1 MFVDRRK
8 ILIGSL
14 GSGSTIDIALGTNFF
29 PVDNAELI
37 EDKFVKDE
45 IKKSIN
51 PIVDYKKVIFKPC
64 DNNWKIID
72 KFKINLNFYTPSS
85 ILLNNPTHRGTGAQP
100 GLYKDIGF
108 IFDDL
113 FCRTARFTNSFIRLS
128 LYDNPYSGKNQL
140 LSFSDIYTQVGK
152 DQENQYGFVLP
163 LDNCPITFTI
173 GDPVLQPEEVHE
185 GFHIYWFKDLVDN
198 APNQEYEM
206 YAVVQFN
213 NASNG
218 KIYQMAASKDFNV
231 NNITLTNL
239 ESENGIT
246 YLKVILKNDNGIYK
260 YKFTPNTR
268 QQLVP
273 PGVNLNPSNSGIPT
287 LTFWQTILKY
297 IYKIVMEYIRKKI
310 NLEYYTVRN
319 IPKSVLIKNSEGK
332 TVIDETNPKY
342 YYGKIPNYKI
352 DSEGNFILTPL
363 SQKIVNTI
371 DVSVFITQDIDDMG
385 IFTDE
390 PFVPKS
396 NTLSIKPNNFNSF
409 TYGRLAGAPVSFYY
423 TNNVTVSGY
432 TDDS

>member
-45 IKKSIN
+45 IEKSIN
-51 PIVDYKKVIFKPC
+51 PIIDYKKVIFKPS
-64 DNNWKIID
+64 DNNWNLID
-72 KFKINLNFYTPSS
+72 KFKINLNFYTPAS
-85 ILLNNPTHRGTGAQP
+85 ILMGSPTHRGTGAEP

-108 IFDDL
+108 IFDDI
-113 FCRTARFTNSFIRLS
+113 FCRTERFTNSFIRLS

-140 LSFSDIYTQVGK
+140 LTFSDIYTQVGK

-163 LDNCPITFTI
+163 IDNCPITFTI

-185 GFHIYWFKDLVDN
+185 GFQIYWFKDLVDN
-198 APNQEYEM
+198 SPNQEYEM

-218 KIYQMAASKDFNV
+218 KIYQMASSKDFNP

-239 ESENGIT
+239 EGENGIT
-246 YLKVILKNDNGIYK
+246 YLKVILKNDNGVYK

-273 PGVNLNPSNSGIPT
+273 PGVNLNPSNSGTPT
-287 LTFWQTILKY
+287 LTFWQTIL
-297 IYKIVMEYIRKKI
+297 
-310 NLEYYTVRN
+310 
-319 IPKSVLIKNSEGK
+319 
-332 TVIDETNPKY
+332 
-342 YYGKIPNYKI
+342 
-352 DSEGNFILTPL
+352 
-363 SQKIVNTI
+363 
-371 DVSVFITQDIDDMG
+371 
-385 IFTDE
+385 
-390 PFVPKS
+390 
-396 NTLSIKPNNFNSF
+396 
-409 TYGRLAGAPVSFYY
+409 
-423 TNNVTVSGY
+423 
-432 TDDS
+432 

>member
-45 IKKSIN
+45 IEKSIN

-64 DNNWKIID
+64 DNDWKIID
-72 KFKINLNFYTPSS
+72 KIKINLNFYTPSS
-85 ILLNNPTHRGTGAQP
+85 ILIGSPTHRGTGAEP

-108 IFDDL
+108 IFDDI
-113 FCRTARFTNSFIRLS
+113 FCRTNRFVNSFIRLS
-128 LYDNPYSGKNQL
+128 LFDNPYSGRNQL

-152 DQENQYGFVLP
+152 DQENQYGFTLP
-163 LDNCPITFTI
+163 IDNCPITFTI

-218 KIYQMAASKDFNV
+218 KIYEMAASKDFNP
-231 NNITLTNL
+231 NNITLTNI
-239 ESENGIT
+239 EGENGIT
-246 YLKVILKNDNGIYK
+246 YLKVILKNDNGVYK
-260 YKFTPNTR
+260 YKFTPNVR

-273 PGVNLNPSNSGIPT
+273 PGVNLNPSSNGVPT
-287 LTFWQTILKY
+287 LTFWQTIL
-297 IYKIVMEYIRKKI
+297 
-310 NLEYYTVRN
+310 
-319 IPKSVLIKNSEGK
+319 
-332 TVIDETNPKY
+332 
-342 YYGKIPNYKI
+342 
-352 DSEGNFILTPL
+352 
-363 SQKIVNTI
+363 
-371 DVSVFITQDIDDMG
+371 
-385 IFTDE
+385 
-390 PFVPKS
+390 
-396 NTLSIKPNNFNSF
+396 
-409 TYGRLAGAPVSFYY
+409 
-423 TNNVTVSGY
+423 
-432 TDDS
+432 

>member
-37 EDKFVKDE
+37 EDKFVRDE

-64 DNNWKIID
+64 DKNWKIID
-72 KFKINLNFYTPSS
+72 KFKINLNFYIPDS
-85 ILLNNPTHRGTGAQP
+85 ILLGSPTHRGTGAEP

-108 IFDDL
+108 IFDDI
-113 FCRTARFTNSFIRLS
+113 FCRTVRFTNSFIRLS

-140 LSFSDIYTQVGK
+140 LTFSDIYTQVGK

-163 LDNCPITFTI
+163 LNNCPITFTI

-185 GFHIYWFKDLVDN
+185 GFQIYWFKDLVDN

-213 NASNG
+213 NALNG
-218 KIYQMAASKDFNV
+218 KIYQMAASKDFNP

-239 ESENGIT
+239 EGENGIT

-268 QQLVP
+268 QELIP
-273 PGVNLNPSNSGIPT
+273 PGVNLNPSNSGTPT
-287 LTFWQTILKY
+287 LTFWQTIL
-297 IYKIVMEYIRKKI
+297 
-310 NLEYYTVRN
+310 
-319 IPKSVLIKNSEGK
+319 
-332 TVIDETNPKY
+332 
-342 YYGKIPNYKI
+342 
-352 DSEGNFILTPL
+352 
-363 SQKIVNTI
+363 
-371 DVSVFITQDIDDMG
+371 
-385 IFTDE
+385 
-390 PFVPKS
+390 
-396 NTLSIKPNNFNSF
+396 
-409 TYGRLAGAPVSFYY
+409 
-423 TNNVTVSGY
+423 
-432 TDDS
+432 

>member
-85 ILLNNPTHRGTGAQP
+85 ILLNNPTHRGIGAQP

-108 IFDDL
+108 IFDDI

-198 APNQEYEM
+198 APNQEYVM

-218 KIYQMAASKDFNV
+218 KIYQMAASKNFNV

-239 ESENGIT
+239 EGENCIT

-287 LTFWQTILKY
+287 LTFWQTIL
-297 IYKIVMEYIRKKI
+297 
-310 NLEYYTVRN
+310 
-319 IPKSVLIKNSEGK
+319 
-332 TVIDETNPKY
+332 
-342 YYGKIPNYKI
+342 
-352 DSEGNFILTPL
+352 
-363 SQKIVNTI
+363 
-371 DVSVFITQDIDDMG
+371 
-385 IFTDE
+385 
-390 PFVPKS
+390 
-396 NTLSIKPNNFNSF
+396 
-409 TYGRLAGAPVSFYY
+409 
-423 TNNVTVSGY
+423 
-432 TDDS
+432 

>member
-14 GSGSTIDIALGTNFF
+14 GSGTTIDIALGTNFF

-45 IKKSIN
+45 IEKSIN

-64 DNNWKIID
+64 DKYWNIID

-85 ILLNNPTHRGTGAQP
+85 ILIGNPSHRGTSAEP

-108 IFDDL
+108 IFDDI
-113 FCRTARFTNSFIRLS
+113 FCRTERFINSFIRLS

-152 DQENQYGFVLP
+152 DQENQFGFVLP

-173 GDPVLQPEEVHE
+173 GDPVLQPNEVHE

-206 YAVVQFN
+206 YAVAQFN
-213 NASNG
+213 NAGNG
-218 KIYQMAASKDFNV
+218 KIYEMAASKDFNP

-239 ESENGIT
+239 EGENGIT

-260 YKFTPNTR
+260 YKFTPNYR
-268 QQLVP
+268 QQLIP
-273 PGVNLNPSNSGIPT
+273 PGVNLNPSSNGIPT
-287 LTFWQTILKY
+287 LTFWQTIL
-297 IYKIVMEYIRKKI
+297 
-310 NLEYYTVRN
+310 
-319 IPKSVLIKNSEGK
+319 
-332 TVIDETNPKY
+332 
-342 YYGKIPNYKI
+342 
-352 DSEGNFILTPL
+352 
-363 SQKIVNTI
+363 
-371 DVSVFITQDIDDMG
+371 
-385 IFTDE
+385 
-390 PFVPKS
+390 
-396 NTLSIKPNNFNSF
+396 
-409 TYGRLAGAPVSFYY
+409 
-423 TNNVTVSGY
+423 
-432 TDDS
+432 